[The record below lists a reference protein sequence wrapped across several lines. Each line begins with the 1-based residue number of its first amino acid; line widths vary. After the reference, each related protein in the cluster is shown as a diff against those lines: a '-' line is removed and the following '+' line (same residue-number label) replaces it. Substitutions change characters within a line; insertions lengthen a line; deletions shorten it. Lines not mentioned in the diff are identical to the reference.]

1 MDGFSCTECGRCQD
15 ACPAYATGKIL
26 SPKLLIMGM
35 RDQVLA
41 QSAEPIVGNGV
52 PEQTIW
58 DCVTCGACVEACP
71 VSIEHIDHIVD
82 LRRSRVMVDS
92 AFPAEAEPMLRDVE
106 RAGNPWGKPQ
116 TERAAWAEE
125 LGVRVL
131 EPGDP
136 APEYLVLGRVRG
148 VVRRAREEERRVDGE
163 AAAEGG
169 RRLRDPRSAR
179 VVHRRP
185 CPADGQRVRLPGAR
199 RAERRDAEGEQRA
212 EDRRE
217 LPALLQHA
225 RERVRG
231 LRRQLRGRSITRSC
245 SSQLVE
251 DGRLQAGGG
260 HAVDHV
266 PRLLLSR
273 APQRRP
279 HGAAQARERRSGSPS
294 R

>member
-26 SPKLLIMGM
+26 SPKLLIMGI
-35 RDQVLA
+35 RDQVFA

-52 PEQTIW
+52 PEEMIW

-136 APEYLVLGRVRG
+136 APEYLYWVGCAASFDE
-148 VVRRAREEERRVDGE
+148 RAKKSRRVDGE

-169 RRLRDPRSAR
+169 RRLRDPRPAR
-179 VVHRRP
+179 VVHGRP
-185 CPADGQRVRLPGAR
+185 GAADGQRVRLPGA
-199 RAERRDAEGEQRA
+199 
-212 EDRRE
+212 
-217 LPALLQHA
+217 
-225 RERVRG
+225 
-231 LRRQLRGRSITRSC
+231 TRS
-245 SSQLVE
+245 
-251 DGRLQAGGG
+251 RT
-260 HAVDHV
+260 
-266 PRLLLSR
+266 SR
-273 APQRRP
+273 R
-279 HGAAQARERRSGSPS
+279 
-294 R
+294 